1 MTQISYSFKAEN
13 RAHNGKQLAKKT
25 RNSGNV
31 PAIVY
36 GGGENP
42 ISLSL
47 TKIDVDKLYFGG
59 NFKSKIVEIENSGKK
74 FRALAREVQTH
85 PVSDKPIHID
95 FQRVSSGHDMKVS
108 IPINVINVDKAPG
121 IKRGGTLNVVRRYV
135 EFMCDPDH
143 IPEQILVD
151 LTGLEISHS
160 IHIKSIQLPKGVKPT
175 LKDNFT
181 LVTIVGR
188 SAKDDAES
196 LLATAQP
203 ETQVKSDEEV
213 AQAKAAE
220 KGGDKAGADKAKAA
234 PAKAAPAKAAEKP
247 KADKK

>member
-1 MTQISYSFKAEN
+1 
-13 RAHNGKQLAKKT
+13 
-25 RNSGNV
+25 
-31 PAIVY
+31 
-36 GGGENP
+36 
-42 ISLSL
+42 
-47 TKIDVDKLYFGG
+47 
-59 NFKSKIVEIENSGKK
+59 
-74 FRALAREVQTH
+74 
-85 PVSDKPIHID
+85 
-95 FQRVSSGHDMKVS
+95 
-108 IPINVINVDKAPG
+108 
-121 IKRGGTLNVVRRYV
+121 
-135 EFMCDPDH
+135 MCDPDH

-220 KGGDKAGADKAKAA
+220 KGDKGGDKAGADKAKAA
-234 PAKAAPAKAAEKP
+234 PAKAAEKP